1 MKKLLILLPALV
13 VACFTFNSCVKDA
26 KVPDPGFNVVETGAN
41 ATQIIEAP
49 LDIYLQ
55 ADRAIRFQRDSII
68 AKDVRIQTLTIKIGY
83 ISVTV
88 SPADTLTYPKKVTV
102 DFGSDTTKT
111 YTGKMII
118 MMSGDMRTA
127 GSNCAITYSN
137 LITGKSLITGNDSI
151 ISFGTK
157 MNTDG
162 TYSIISHYNTHGGHL
177 TGLGNKLITYDG
189 RMFGKFDISTR
200 TSHIDSLALVA
211 TDGNGWLYK
220 INTIGTFYPN
230 LAPTCNY
237 FNSGEIKVDI
247 LINNVL
253 TGWLGL
259 DYGYIDPN
267 SGTAQYACDNLGA
280 IYTGSYI
287 NKSYT
292 TQFYQ
297 FIAKNFN

>member
-1 MKKLLILLPALV
+1 MKKLLILLPALI
-13 VACFTFNSCVKDA
+13 VACFAFNRCVKEA
-26 KVPDPGFNVVETGAN
+26 SAPNSGYNVVETGVN
-41 ATQIIEAP
+41 STQLIEAP

-68 AKDVRIQTLTIKIGY
+68 SKKINQSTFTFKIGY
-83 ISVTV
+83 ISLTV
-88 SPADTLTYPKKVTV
+88 SPADTTTYPKTVTV

-118 MMSGDMRTA
+118 KMSGNMRNA
-127 GSNCAITYSN
+127 GSNCSITYNN
-137 LITGKSLITGNDSI
+137 LITGKSVIAGNDSI
-151 ISFGTK
+151 ISYG
-157 MNTDG
+157 NNG
-162 TYSIISHYNTHGGHL
+162 SGSIISHYNMHGGHL
-177 TGLGNKLITYDG
+177 NGYGNKAITYDG
-189 RMFGKFDISTR
+189 RMFGKFDISTS
-200 TSHIDSLALVA
+200 TNHIDSLALVA

-253 TGWLGL
+253 TGWFGF

-267 SGTAQYACDNLGA
+267 QGSAAYACDNLGA
-280 IYTGSYI
+280 IYAFSYI
-287 NKSYT
+287 NKNYQ
-292 TQFYQ
+292 QFYQ

>member
-26 KVPDPGFNVVETGAN
+26 KVPDPGYNVLETGAN

-49 LDIYLQ
+49 IDVYLQ

-127 GSNCAITYSN
+127 GSTCAISYSN
-137 LITGKSLITGNDSI
+137 LITGKSLIAGNDSI
-151 ISFGTK
+151 ISFG
-157 MNTDG
+157 NNG
-162 TYSIISHYNTHGGHL
+162 SGSIISHYNMHGGQL
-177 TGLGNKLITYDG
+177 NGYANKKITYDG
-189 RMFGKFDISTR
+189 RLFGKFDISTR
-200 TSHIDSLALVA
+200 TNHIDSLALVA

-220 INTIGTFYPN
+220 IHTIGTFYPN

-237 FNSGEIKVDI
+237 FNSGEIKVDL

-253 TGWLGL
+253 TGWFGF
-259 DYGYIDPN
+259 DYGYLDPN
-267 SGTAQYACDNLGA
+267 SGSAAFACDNLGA
-280 IYTGSYI
+280 IYTNSYI

-292 TQFYQ
+292 TQFYE